1 MVLKVRRVGGREV
14 LSLFDEQ
21 AGAIAL
27 PRDWTDQ
34 GDEGSY
40 SKVLE
45 PLPIL
50 HGLYLLKLSQLVQV
64 LKKGVDDER

>member
-21 AGAIAL
+21 AGATAL

-45 PLPIL
+45 QPAIL
-50 HGLYLLKLSQLVQV
+50 HGLCLLKLSQLVQV
-64 LKKGVDDER
+64 VKKGVDDER